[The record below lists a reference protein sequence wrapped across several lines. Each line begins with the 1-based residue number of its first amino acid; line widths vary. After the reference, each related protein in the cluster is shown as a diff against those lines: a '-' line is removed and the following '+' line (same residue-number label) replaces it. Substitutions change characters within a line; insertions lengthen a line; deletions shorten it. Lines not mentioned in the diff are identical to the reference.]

1 MKGRYPT
8 DMGGRPLI
16 PVRLEEEEKKKG
28 ATQKDDTSMFVPCFV
43 SMFHV
48 RMCSLTPRPLNM
60 RVHTAADT
68 VRDAAQ
74 RPLERLCERPYAKK
88 NKTQPAAP
96 GIEI

>member
-1 MKGRYPT
+1 
-8 DMGGRPLI
+8 
-16 PVRLEEEEKKKG
+16 
-28 ATQKDDTSMFVPCFV
+28 
-43 SMFHV
+43 
-48 RMCSLTPRPLNM
+48 M

-96 GIEI
+96 GIEIFEDIREGETYSAGHLFPFHPFQRK